1 MGRVEEVQF
10 GTIKLWQTI
19 GTSEKTEARLALNRF
34 QGEIGEGCFE
44 QRFIGGGQEC
54 KDVAASHWLQ
64 ALFSTLLLG

>member
-1 MGRVEEVQF
+1 MGRVDEVQF

-19 GTSEKTEARLALNRF
+19 DTSEKTEARSALNRC

-44 QRFIGGGQEC
+44 QRFIGGQEC